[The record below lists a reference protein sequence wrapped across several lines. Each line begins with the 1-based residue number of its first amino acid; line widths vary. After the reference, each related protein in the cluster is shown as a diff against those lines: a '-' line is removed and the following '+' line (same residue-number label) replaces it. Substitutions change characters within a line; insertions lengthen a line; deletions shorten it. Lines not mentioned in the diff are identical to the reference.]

1 MSMLKQFM
9 DLTLTEKTV
18 TRFVGCTTGILLS
31 FSSMHAAAAPG
42 ALSQAPLFIA
52 RAVQP
57 NIFFL
62 LDDSGSM
69 DWEVLLRSDPN
80 NLGGSGLLDFTPNNN
95 TEELEHCVGYN
106 VLAYDPTMT
115 YVPWAGVDMN
125 GSPFTDSDPSNAMV
139 NPYTGNGNNGDCDDW
154 GEVKNTNGTTCNL
167 INGLADS
174 IGGFYQPW
182 NDANNNNEFDTGEC
196 STSSSTRVYV
206 SNLPLSQQINY
217 ANWFSYYRKR
227 EYVMKRAVSQII
239 ENSTER
245 MGLATINRNN
255 HITKGTEV
263 GTQVKN
269 IDDQTLPV
277 DAVAVADKATLLDN
291 LLGINSNSGT
301 PLRRGLEH
309 VGEYFMGTMNDS
321 SLFGYTPTNQTDS
334 ASGHSPILSSS
345 LGGTCQQNFAL
356 VMSDGYWN
364 GSDPAVG
371 NTDQDGAGS
380 FDGQSYA
387 DTLNNTLADVA
398 MEFYETDLLASLA
411 DEVPAVAI
419 DVGANDITTCSG
431 VSASNAASFPQC
443 FDNNSQQHL
452 VTFTVAFG
460 LTGTIPELDGSGNPC
475 IPGSRSTSLTSL
487 GWPSSCD
494 NSLADGWPQ
503 PVANTATT
511 VDDMKHAAWNGR
523 GEFLSA
529 ASPQALINQLEA
541 AINEISSRQAVSAAA
556 VAVSS
561 TDITAGAS
569 FFQAKLDSET
579 WSSQFYKYNITTTTT
594 GPTPVWEAHTLLD
607 ARAYTDRKIV
617 TYNGTSGIPFDFPSD
632 YTNLGA
638 SDISQS
644 QVNDLLYNAPN
655 DITLS
660 LTAAEIAQNQAYGQQ
675 LVNYLFGDTTNEG
688 KTANDFRFRN
698 GHKLGDIVNSS
709 PVFVGDPD
717 PDYDASSSYQT
728 WANTTAKG
736 RQEMIYVGAND
747 GALHAF
753 NADTGAEVF
762 AYFPQAIFS
771 EVETG
776 GLHWL
781 AKQNYEHRFYV
792 DGEIVTAEVTDL
804 DGAGASTWSTVLV
817 GALNAGGKA
826 IYAMDVSDPSSF
838 TTESNVAQNVLWEFT
853 HDDLGYT
860 YSTPTIAKLNNGRWA
875 AIFGNGYNAGG
886 PTANGQAALFIKYL
900 DAAAPSFDVIYT
912 GVGSIDTAS
921 RDCLN
926 ANSDCNGLSTPAVVD
941 LGADN
946 VADRVYAGD
955 VQGNLWVFD
964 ISSSTTSSWSVE
976 NSAPLF
982 TATSSSGSAQPITSQ
997 PYVVLHPT
1005 ERHGSTAP
1013 NAMVFFGSGQYLAE
1027 NDGSSTGEN
1036 TFYAVWDQGPGN
1048 QITGSRDSVL
1058 VEQTTTSDIV
1068 SSRDV
1073 RLLSNNTVDYTT
1085 ARGWY
1090 YDLPETGERVV
1101 YGPIVLG
1108 ELVVYTTI
1116 VPESN
1121 LCSGSGGHGWL
1132 MVHNL
1137 SDGTE
1142 PDFIALDVNGDSFF
1156 DSSDQAGGENVG
1168 GVKTGSLS
1176 RPKFVK
1182 KDKVVGDILLPDDSI
1197 DPSLSRTGL
1206 QYGLNYGSRSS
1217 WGRYKKD

>member
-1 MSMLKQFM
+1 MLKQFM
-9 DLTLTEKTV
+9 DFTSTEKTV
-18 TRFVGCTTGILLS
+18 TRFVGATTAVLLTL
-31 FSSMHAAAAPG
+31 SSMHAAAAPG
-42 ALSQAPLFIA
+42 RLSQTPLFIA
-52 RAVQP
+52 KAVQP

-69 DWEVLLRSDPN
+69 DAEVLLRSDPN
-80 NLGGSGLLDFTPNNN
+80 NQGGSGSLDFTPNDNA
-95 TEELEHCVGYN
+95 EELEHCFGYN
-106 VLAYDPTMT
+106 VLAYDPTDT
-115 YVPWAGVDMN
+115 YVPWAGLDRN
-125 GSPFTDSDPSNAMV
+125 GNPFTDSNPNSAMV
-139 NPYTGNGNNGDCDDW
+139 NPYTGNANAGACDDW
-154 GEVKNTNGTTCNL
+154 GMVYNTNGTTCNL
-167 INGLADS
+167 ISGFPGGN
-174 IGGFYQPW
+174 GGFYQPW
-182 NDANNNNEFDTGEC
+182 NDADNDNEYDTGEC
-196 STSSSTRVYV
+196 STNANTRIYIST
-206 SNLPLSQQINY
+206 LSAAQQTNY

-239 ENSTER
+239 ADSTER
-245 MGLATINRNN
+245 MGMATINRNN
-255 HITKGTEV
+255 HITKNTEV
-263 GTQVKN
+263 GTQVKDL
-269 IDDQTLPV
+269 DDQTLPV
-277 DAVAVADKATLLDN
+277 NATAAADKATLLDN
-291 LLGINSNSGT
+291 LLGINSGGGT

-309 VGEYFMGTMNDS
+309 VGEYFMGAMNDG

-334 ASGHSPILSSS
+334 ASGHSPILSST

-364 GSDPAVG
+364 KSDPAVG
-371 NTDQDGAGS
+371 NADQDGAGS

-387 DTLNNTLADVA
+387 DTFSNTLADVA
-398 MEFYETDLLASLA
+398 MHFYETDLLSSLA
-411 DEVPAVAI
+411 NEVPAVAI
-419 DVGANDITTCSG
+419 DQGATDAATCTG
-431 VSASNAASFPQC
+431 VSSTNAAIFPQC

-460 LTGTIPELDGSGNPC
+460 LSGTIPETDGLGNPC
-475 IPGSRSTSLTSL
+475 IPGSRGLTL
-487 GWPSSCD
+487 AAQGWPSSCD
-494 NSLADGWPQ
+494 ANLANGWPQ
-503 PVANTATT
+503 PVGNSATT

-523 GEFLSA
+523 GQFLSA
-529 ASPQALINQLEA
+529 ASPRALINQLQA
-541 AINEISSRQAVSAAA
+541 AINEISSRKTVAAAA

-569 FFQAKLDSET
+569 YFQAKLDSET
-579 WSSQFYKYNITTTTT
+579 WSSEFFKYDITATLT
-594 GPTPVWEAHTLLD
+594 GPTPEWEAHTLLD
-607 ARAYTDRKIV
+607 ARAFTDRQIV

-632 YTNLGA
+632 YTNLGTG
-638 SDISQS
+638 DISQS

-655 DITLS
+655 DISLS
-660 LTAAEIAQNQAYGQQ
+660 LNAAQIAENQSYGED
-675 LVNYLFGDTTNEG
+675 LVDYLFGDTTNEG
-688 KTANDFRFRN
+688 TSGTDFRNRN

-717 PDYDASSSYQT
+717 PDYDASASYQT
-728 WANTTAKG
+728 WANSTAKG
-736 RQEMIYVGAND
+736 REEMIYVGAND

-762 AYFPQAIFS
+762 AYYPQAIFS

-792 DGEIVTAEVTDL
+792 DGEIVTAEVTNL
-804 DGAGASTWSTVLV
+804 DGAGANTWSTVLV
-817 GALNAGGKA
+817 GTLNAGGKA
-826 IYAMDVSDPSSF
+826 IYALDISDPSSF
-838 TTESNVAQNVLWEFT
+838 TSETSVAQKILWEFS

-860 YSTPTIAKLNNGRWA
+860 YSTPTIARLNNNRWA

-886 PTANGQAALFIKYL
+886 PNANGQAALFIKYL
-900 DAAAPSFDVIYT
+900 DNVAPSFDVIYT

-955 VQGNLWVFD
+955 LKGNLWVFD
-964 ISSSTTSSWSVE
+964 LSASTSGSWTVE

-982 TATSSSGSAQPITSQ
+982 TATTSANSPQPITSQ

-1013 NAMVFFGSGQYLAE
+1013 NAMVFFGTGQYMAE
-1027 NDGSSTGEN
+1027 NDASSTGEN
-1036 TFYAVWDQGPGN
+1036 TFYAIWDQGVTN
-1048 QITGSRDSVL
+1048 QITGNRDTVL
-1058 VEQTTTSDIV
+1058 VEQTSTPDTV
-1068 SSRDV
+1068 SGRDV

-1090 YDLPETGERVV
+1090 YDLPDTGERVV
-1101 YGPIVLG
+1101 YSPIVVG

-1137 SDGTE
+1137 ADGSE
-1142 PDFIALDVNGDSFF
+1142 PDFIALDVNGDTFF
-1156 DSSDQAGGENVG
+1156 DASDQSGDENVG
-1168 GVKTGSLS
+1168 GVKVGTLS
-1176 RPKFVK
+1176 KPTFVK

-1197 DPSLSRTGL
+1197 NPSLSRTGL
-1206 QYGLNYGSRSS
+1206 QYGLNFGSRSS